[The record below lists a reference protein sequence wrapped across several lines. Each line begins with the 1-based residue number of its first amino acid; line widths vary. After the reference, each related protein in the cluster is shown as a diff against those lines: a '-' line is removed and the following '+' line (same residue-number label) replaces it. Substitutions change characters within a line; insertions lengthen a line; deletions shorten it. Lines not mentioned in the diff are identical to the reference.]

1 MDNFRRGNDRLRR
14 KIRLVHVLHD
24 ALSDTRG
31 RAVFGRDGGKRSIF
45 VIGVLI
51 ERRHIHA
58 VDFAHTQEKFLL
70 RAAVLFRLPV
80 AVDDLLRDLLALAE
94 RKKVDEVC
102 QRLGIHRAHA
112 PGKDDILK
120 AFPLARQKR
129 HTGKL
134 QHIQNVRVAHL
145 VADRERDQIERL
157 HRVMALEGVKGN
169 GVLSHLCFHVAPRR
183 EHPLAPHARH
193 LIHEPI

>member
-14 KIRLVHVLHD
+14 KIRLVHVLYD

-31 RAVFGRDGGKRSIF
+31 RAVFGPNVGKRSVRI
-45 VIGVLI
+45 IGVLI
-51 ERRHIHA
+51 EGRHVDA
-58 VDFAHTQEKFLL
+58 VNFAHTQEKFLL

-80 AVDDLLRDLLALAE
+80 ALDDLLCDLLALAE

-102 QRLGIHRAHA
+102 QRLGIYRAHA
-112 PGKDDILK
+112 AGKDDVLET
-120 AFPLARQKR
+120 FPLARQKR